1 MVLYKES
8 TRAHTCTSPSVN
20 CGALTLLPKP
30 RCHESRLHMYLT
42 LCTLFSM
49 HSKAA
54 RERCKRCNRV
64 TNLSAA
70 PLYGHFSRGEFEV
83 NIMLFRLESKG
94 HILNVT
100 FCDCSSPSA
109 HHRLGLGFMSDC
121 VLRLVCSS
129 GIYCSAN
136 LIHCAM
142 MHKGHNILSITNGN
156 NRVIKMNVGHFRPF
170 KDNQE
175 IL

>member
-1 MVLYKES
+1 
-8 TRAHTCTSPSVN
+8 
-20 CGALTLLPKP
+20 
-30 RCHESRLHMYLT
+30 
-42 LCTLFSM
+42 
-49 HSKAA
+49 
-54 RERCKRCNRV
+54 
-64 TNLSAA
+64 
-70 PLYGHFSRGEFEV
+70 
-83 NIMLFRLESKG
+83 MLFRLESKG

-100 FCDCSSPSA
+100 FCDCSSSSV

-121 VLRLVCSS
+121 VLRLVYYS

-156 NRVIKMNVGHFRPF
+156 NRVIKMNVGNFTPF

-175 IL
+175 ML